1 MFLPPL
7 AMGPTAMGL
16 ISPLV
21 ALIDQQVSVAR
32 LPIIHHM
39 LAYNIHTKC

>member
-7 AMGPTAMGL
+7 AMSPTAMVL

-21 ALIDQQVSVAR
+21 LIDQQVSVAR
-32 LPIIHHM
+32 LPIIHHI
-39 LAYNIHTKC
+39 LAYNIRTKC

>member
-7 AMGPTAMGL
+7 AMSPTAMGL
-16 ISPLV
+16 IISPLV

-32 LPIIHHM
+32 LPIIHHVS
-39 LAYNIHTKC
+39 I